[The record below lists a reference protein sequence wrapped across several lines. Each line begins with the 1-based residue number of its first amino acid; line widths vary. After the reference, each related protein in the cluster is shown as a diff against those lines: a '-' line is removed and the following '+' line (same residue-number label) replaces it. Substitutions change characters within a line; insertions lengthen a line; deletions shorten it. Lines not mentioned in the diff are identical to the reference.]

1 MARVRADKYI
11 GHQTDSVV
19 KDKSA
24 STQSGFDPLLL
35 LTRCHANFIEN
46 VPLCFTL
53 AGIAELNG
61 GNRTYLNYAMAALLV
76 FRVCHVEIGLKRPK
90 ARGIGRPIG
99 YFGTSFWQVFMSM
112 YCAYLAKGYYGY

>member
-1 MARVRADKYI
+1 MARVNSNKYL
-11 GHQTDSVV
+11 GHQTDGAV

-24 STQSGFDPLLL
+24 STPSGYDPLLL

-61 GNRTYLNYAMAALLV
+61 GNSTYLNYAMAALLV
-76 FRVCHVEIGLKRPK
+76 FRVAHVEFGLKRPK
-90 ARGIGRPIG
+90 SLGIGRPIG
-99 YFGTSFWQVFMSM
+99 YFGTSLWQVFMSM
-112 YCAYLAKGYYGY
+112 YCAYLVKGYYGY